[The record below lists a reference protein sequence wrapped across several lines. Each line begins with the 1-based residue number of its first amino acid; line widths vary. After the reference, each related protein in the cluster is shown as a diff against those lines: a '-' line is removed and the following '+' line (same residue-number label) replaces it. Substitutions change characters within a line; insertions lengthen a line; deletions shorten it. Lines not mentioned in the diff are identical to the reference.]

1 MRIVAA
7 AVLTLVLAL
16 PAPAAPAPQRAS
28 LKLVSTSPLV
38 IGGNHF
44 GSREAV
50 VLTYQTPDLGRR
62 VGGVRAKR
70 DRSFRATFDL
80 RLDRCAVFTVR
91 AAGLRGT
98 RAVLQVEPACQERKG
113 PPKRAPAPPAK
124 PPRG

>member
-38 IGGNHF
+38 VGGMHF
-44 GSREAV
+44 GAREAV
-50 VLTYQTPDLGRR
+50 LLTYQTPDLSR
-62 VGGVRAKR
+62 VVAVRAR
-70 DRSFRATFDL
+70 PDGSFRATFDL

-91 AAGLRGT
+91 AAGRRGT
-98 RAVLQVEPACQERKG
+98 RAVLQVEPACKQRKG
-113 PPKRAPAPPAK
+113 PPKRAPAK
-124 PPRG
+124 PTDPGR